1 MKKICLALVSMTMV
15 HSVLAAQFSDGAQ
28 YVTINKP
35 MTHEPEVLEFFS
47 FYCRHCYQFEQIYH
61 ISERAKKELPPG
73 TRIVRYHVTFLGPL
87 GKLLTQAW
95 AVAIALNVE
104 DKVSPLMFGA
114 VQHNPTIHT
123 PDDIRNI
130 FVKAGINATDY
141 DAAWNSLGVKSLIM
155 QQERGAETY
164 QLQSVP
170 TIFVNGKYMVKNDG
184 LDTSSMNAY
193 IKQFSEVIKFLNKKK

>member
-1 MKKICLALVSMTMV
+1 
-15 HSVLAAQFSDGAQ
+15 
-28 YVTINKP
+28 
-35 MTHEPEVLEFFS
+35 
-47 FYCRHCYQFEQIYH
+47 
-61 ISERAKKELPPG
+61 
-73 TRIVRYHVTFLGPL
+73 
-87 GKLLTQAW
+87 
-95 AVAIALNVE
+95 
-104 DKVSPLMFGA
+104 MFGA